1 MRTVASRG
9 WLALLCGVVSGCMAQ
24 APTAAQEPT
33 TQPGEVPTLNQPVPV
48 TMTCGEFRA
57 LLKGGD
63 RRTSG
68 LAILWLDGYY
78 SGRSGLSELPMGWV
92 RTVSQ
97 GVGGTCAISVNE
109 RRSLLDVIGQLH
121 REYASQR

>member
-1 MRTVASRG
+1 MPLPG
-9 WLALLCGVVSGCMAQ
+9 D
-24 APTAAQEPT
+24 TAA
-33 TQPGEVPTLNQPVPV
+33 LNQPIPL

-63 RRTSG
+63 NRTGG

-78 SGRSGLSELPMGWV
+78 SGRAGLGVLPAGWV

-97 GVGGTCAISVNE
+97 GVGGTCAISLNE
-109 RRSLLDVIGQLH
+109 HRAVLDVIGQIH
-121 REYASQR
+121 REYGSQK